1 MDRTRKKQIGI
12 LLVSD
17 DIGVV
22 YYLLSIVKAIDSL
35 TDDKK
40 PAITLL
46 HTDDC
51 KKFLALFKYDFV
63 TYKEIDYNRNK
74 KLKYLLSLF
83 VNKNLFTKSITK
95 LHKLDCIFPIMHN
108 PARSNEPGCKMVS
121 WITDFQHKFY
131 PDFFSKKNLLERE
144 TRIKQILSN
153 SDVVILSSHDAY
165 SHLKKFYKV
174 DDKKIKVH
182 IMPFVSMIQD
192 FALTDF
198 DTLKNK
204 YDITTPYFLVSNQ
217 FYAHK
222 NHMLVLKAI
231 TELKKAE
238 LNFTVYF
245 TGKTDDYRNPLFYSS
260 LTDYIAEN
268 NIQSHAKILGV
279 IPREDQLSLLK
290 NAVATIQPSKFEG
303 WSTIIEDAKTL
314 QRQIICSNIDVHVE
328 QLGENAFYFNPDSV
342 DELSEHIIM
351 FLQNKNELKPIFDN
365 YNERIEKFANEFLN
379 AF

>member
-1 MDRTRKKQIGI
+1 
-12 LLVSD
+12 
-17 DIGVV
+17 
-22 YYLLSIVKAIDSL
+22 
-35 TDDKK
+35 
-40 PAITLL
+40 
-46 HTDDC
+46 
-51 KKFLALFKYDFV
+51 
-63 TYKEIDYNRNK
+63 
-74 KLKYLLSLF
+74 
-83 VNKNLFTKSITK
+83 
-95 LHKLDCIFPIMHN
+95 MHN
-108 PARSNEPGCKMVS
+108 PARSNDPECKMVS

-144 TRIKQILSN
+144 TRIKQILGN
-153 SDVVILSSHDAY
+153 SDAIILSSHDAY

-192 FALTDF
+192 FALPDF
-198 DTLKNK
+198 DTLKNR
-204 YDITTPYFLVSNQ
+204 YNITTPYFLVSNQ

-222 NHMLVLKAI
+222 NHIVVLKAI
-231 TELKKAE
+231 AELKKTG
-238 LNFTVYF
+238 LSFTVYF

-268 NIQSHAKILGV
+268 NIQSHAKILGI

-290 NAVATIQPSKFEG
+290 NAIATIQPSKFEG

-342 DELSEHIIM
+342 DELSKHIVM
-351 FLQNKNELKPIFDN
+351 FLQNKNAVKPVFDN
-365 YNERIEKFANEFLN
+365 YNERIERFANEFLN